1 MNKLWLPVTLW
12 LSIAGCISINLAAGP
27 SPLQETVVQDN
38 DADFK
43 VAVIDIAGTMAI
55 ERDSGPMPFG
65 GNDNIVGRTREQLDL
80 AEADEEVRAVVVRI
94 SSPGGGVYP
103 SLAVYRDI
111 RRFAEQSSK
120 PVVAY
125 IPDVGASG
133 GYLAAVA
140 ADEIIADQAS
150 ITGSIGVI
158 AMFPEVWGFLD
169 WMKIRVNT
177 IKAGERKDMGSP
189 LRAMSEADRADFG
202 AITTYYHDIFKS
214 MVDTRRENLSAEQVA
229 AIADGRVFTADK
241 ALEAGLVDAIGTL
254 DDAHG
259 RAAELAALSA
269 ETTNLVMYR
278 RPGEYN
284 RSMHTMAPNPGVH
297 ISLDANA
304 LITPRAQF
312 LYLWQPGS

>member
-1 MNKLWLPVTLW
+1 MNKLWLPTFLW
-12 LSIAGCISINLAAGP
+12 LSIAGCISINLAVGP
-27 SPLQETVVQDN
+27 SPMQETVVEDN

-43 VAVIDIAGTMAI
+43 VAVVDIAGTMAI

-65 GNDNIVGRTREQLDL
+65 GSDNIVGRTREQLDL
-80 AEADEEVRAVVVRI
+80 AETDEEVRAVVVRI
-94 SSPGGGVYP
+94 SSSGGGVYP
-103 SLAVYRDI
+103 SLAVFRDI
-111 RRFAEQSSK
+111 RRFTERSSK

-133 GYLAAVA
+133 GYLAAIA

-189 LRAMSEADRADFG
+189 LKEMSETDRADFL
-202 AITTYYHDIFKS
+202 AITNYYHDVFKGY
-214 MVDTRRENLSAEQVA
+214 VDTRRENLSREQVD

-241 ALEAGLVDAIGTL
+241 ALEAGLIDAVGTL
-254 DDAHG
+254 DDAHT
-259 RAAELAALSA
+259 RAAELASLSA
-269 ETTNLVMYR
+269 DTTNLVMYR
-278 RPGEYN
+278 RPGEYSRN
-284 RSMHTMAPNPGVH
+284 VHTMAPNPGVH
-297 ISLDANA
+297 ISLDADS
-304 LITPRAQF
+304 LIAPRAQF